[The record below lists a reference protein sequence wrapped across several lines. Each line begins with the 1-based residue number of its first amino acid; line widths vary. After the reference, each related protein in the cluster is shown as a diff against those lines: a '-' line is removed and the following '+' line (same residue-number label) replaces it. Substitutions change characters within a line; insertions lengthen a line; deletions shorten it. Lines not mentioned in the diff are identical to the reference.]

1 MYGCTKPNQE
11 RMGREAV
18 SEVLKTQFSVS
29 YDLKTSIAPQDP
41 DRHRGDL
48 SIVDENI
55 RTFRPEI
62 NIDTP
67 AALRW
72 GAMQTAA

>member
-1 MYGCTKPNQE
+1 
-11 RMGREAV
+11 MGREAV
-18 SEVLKTQFSVS
+18 SKVLKTQFSVS

-41 DRHRGDL
+41 NRHGCDL
-48 SIVDENI
+48 SLADQNI